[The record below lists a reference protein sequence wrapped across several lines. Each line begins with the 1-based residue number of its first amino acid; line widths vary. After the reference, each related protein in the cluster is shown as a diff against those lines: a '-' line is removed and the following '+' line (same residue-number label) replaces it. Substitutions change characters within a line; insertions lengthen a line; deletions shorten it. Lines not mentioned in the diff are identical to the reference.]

1 MKRVIA
7 QIKNFIQLHTSDME
21 NDDYVNLMREI
32 AEWATSQAD
41 IAEYSDDADT
51 VFPIDE
57 Q

>member
-21 NDDYVNLMREI
+21 NDDYVSLMREI
-32 AEWATSQAD
+32 AEWAESQAD

-57 Q
+57 